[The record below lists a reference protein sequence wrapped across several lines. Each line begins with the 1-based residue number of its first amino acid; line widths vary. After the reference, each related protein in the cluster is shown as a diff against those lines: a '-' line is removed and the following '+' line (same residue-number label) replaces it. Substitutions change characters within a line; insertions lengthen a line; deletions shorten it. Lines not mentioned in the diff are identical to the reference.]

1 MSKFTNPIIVE
12 LLPGGRKVR
21 VVESF
26 SYDIGKKGGT
36 TIRIPA
42 GFVSDGASIPRIFW
56 FIVGS
61 PLTGKYRAGAILH
74 DFLYYSALYPRKR
87 SDEIFLEAMTVLN
100 VNKVKRTIIFWAVRI
115 GAEWSWN
122 KHRENKF
129 STSSH

>member
-1 MSKFTNPIIVE
+1 MSKFTKPIIVE

-36 TIRIPA
+36 TIEVPV
-42 GFVSDGASIPRIFW
+42 GFVSDGASIPKIFW

-61 PLTGKYRAGAILH
+61 PLTGKYRGAAILH
-74 DFLYYSALYPRKR
+74 DYLYYSTRYPRKR
-87 SDEIFLEAMTVLN
+87 CDEIFLEAMTVLK

-115 GAEWSWN
+115 FGDIAWDR
-122 KHRENKF
+122 HRGSKF
-129 STSSH
+129 K